1 MTPDDVLTVLNFMDQ
16 APSHVPATLRQGRVL
31 VRYAQA
37 GTPAA
42 SLIGRDA
49 ELLLALAPHG
59 LIGPELLELDLGGR
73 RARHAFSLQR
83 LPDPGAVHG
92 HEGDGEA
99 VWRQLGAYL
108 RRLHGL
114 PILATGDVQPSPD
127 ALGLLEGLYVQEVI
141 TAHDREWLAE
151 WIGVLQREAGPPQ
164 PATLHGALCPE
175 NVLLT
180 PDRQTFLG
188 LVNWSLARPGEAAWD
203 HVDLPLEACAVI
215 SERDPEQTAA
225 LLLAFVTRLLL
236 DLREAAHG
244 GRALAAATSRL
255 LALFQFN
262 RSTPE
267 YPQRAAK

>member
-37 GTPAA
+37 GTLAA
-42 SLIGRDA
+42 SLIRRDA

-59 LIGPELLELDLGGR
+59 LIGPELVELDLGGR

-99 VWRQLGAYL
+99 VWQQLGDHL
-108 RRLHGL
+108 RRLHSL
-114 PILATGDVQPSPD
+114 PILATGDVPPPPD
-127 ALGLLEGLYVQEVI
+127 ALRLLDHLYEEGVI
-141 TAHDREWLAE
+141 TDHDLGWLRD
-151 WIGVLQREAGPPQ
+151 WITVMQREAGPPQ
-164 PATLHGALCPE
+164 PATLHGALRPE

-180 PDRQTFLG
+180 PDRRTFLG
-188 LVNWSLARPGEAAWD
+188 LVDWSRARPGEAAWD
-203 HVDLPLEACAVI
+203 HVDLPLGACAVI
-215 SERDPEQTAA
+215 GAQAPQQTAA
-225 LLLAFVTRLLL
+225 LLLAFVTRLLM
-236 DLREAAHG
+236 DLRDASQG

-255 LALFQFN
+255 FALFQFN
-262 RSTPE
+262 RGN
-267 YPQRAAK
+267 RHA

>member
-1 MTPDDVLTVLNFMDQ
+1 VTPDEVLTVLNFMDQ
-16 APSHVPATLRQGRVL
+16 APSHTPATLRQGAVL

-42 SLIGRDA
+42 SLIRRDA
-49 ELLLALAPHG
+49 ELLLALTPHG

-83 LPDPGAVHG
+83 LPDSRAVHG

-108 RRLHGL
+108 RQLHRL
-114 PILATGDVQPSPD
+114 PVLALGEVQPSPD
-127 ALGLLEGLYVQEVI
+127 ALELLEGLYGQGVI
-141 TAHDREWLAE
+141 TAHDRGWLTN
-151 WIGVLQREAGPPQ
+151 WIRTMQREAGPPQ
-164 PATLHGALCPE
+164 PATLHGALRPD
-175 NVLLT
+175 NLLLT

-188 LVNWSLARPGEAAWD
+188 LVDWSMAHPGEAAWD
-203 HVDLPLEACAVI
+203 HVHLPLEASAVI
-215 SERDPEQTAA
+215 SEADPEQTAA

-236 DLREAAHG
+236 DLQEAARG
-244 GRALAAATSRL
+244 GRALASATSRL

-262 RSTPE
+262 INDR
-267 YPQRAAK
+267 RA